1 MLLKQ
6 KVLQK
11 VNLHTTFGGG
21 DLITRGEL
29 AKWIAAAFDLEAGNA
44 ENPFSDV
51 EGHYVDAVKALVGNE
66 VT

>member
-6 KVLQK
+6 KELQHGK
-11 VNLHTTFGGG
+11 SATTFGGG

-44 ENPFSDV
+44 KNPF
-51 EGHYVDAVKALVGNE
+51 L
-66 VT
+66 